1 MAKRIL
7 IVDDE
12 PDILRVTAFRLKKA
26 GYETSSAVNGQEAL
40 DLVRASPPD
49 LILLDLR
56 LPLIS
61 GDDVC
66 RQIKADDKLK
76 HIPIILFTASV
87 GQDISERVKAV
98 GADEHIVKPFEPEDL
113 LEKIKKFIG

>member
-12 PDILRVTAFRLKKA
+12 PDLLKVTTFRLKKA
-26 GYETSSAVNGQEAL
+26 GYEILSAVNGQEAL
-40 DLVRASPPD
+40 DLVHLSPPD

-66 RQIKADDKLK
+66 RQIKAEDKLK
-76 HIPIILFTASV
+76 HIPVILFTASV
-87 GQDISERVKAV
+87 GQDISTRVKAV
-98 GADEHIVKPFEPEDL
+98 CADEYIVKPFEPDEL